1 MDMLNGVPIED
12 SPQAAAVAG
21 QNGQRIGHVYK
32 KVLFREYTD
41 DGFTIQTARP
51 SVCQSRTLDRGDEV
65 TDLTS

>member
-1 MDMLNGVPIED
+1 MDMVKAVPIED

-41 DGFTIQTARP
+41 GGFTAQTPRP
-51 SVCQSRTLDRGDEV
+51 SVC
-65 TDLTS
+65 